1 MKPSQEF
8 GESRK
13 VDGSVL
19 WGPQSDV
26 KYSNRANEEKG
37 RNCSARAGRAE
48 LAYEHSVQKTFDRRV
63 SHYLSVVET
72 HGAFSPN
79 ERLHGKV
86 RAKTGLRNPPI

>member
-19 WGPQSDV
+19 WAPQSDV

-37 RNCSARAGRAE
+37 RE
-48 LAYEHSVQKTFDRRV
+48 LFGEGGTR
-63 SHYLSVVET
+63 
-72 HGAFSPN
+72 
-79 ERLHGKV
+79 
-86 RAKTGLRNPPI
+86 